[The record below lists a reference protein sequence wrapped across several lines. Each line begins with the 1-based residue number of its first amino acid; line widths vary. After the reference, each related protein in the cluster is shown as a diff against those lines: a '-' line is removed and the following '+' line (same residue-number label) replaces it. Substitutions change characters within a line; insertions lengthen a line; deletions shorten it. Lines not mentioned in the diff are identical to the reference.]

1 MSSSADVSPSAT
13 PSSTPLSSTHAPKYG
28 TVIPNRIF
36 VGGIAANT
44 SEQELKQFFAA
55 YGAVKDSKIIADRAG
70 VSKGYG
76 FITFENQ
83 EDADRIIKK
92 ESDNLV
98 FKERKLNIGPAVR
111 KQVTQSDQVLPRTF
125 GVESLA
131 TDTLGTVLLANGV
144 PYTYQNGMAI
154 FHAPEGGY
162 PIAQP
167 QISSASLSAMMV
179 PQTPTMY
186 LAPQYTY
193 PPLGFDNSEAKHQDT
208 TTSRQYYMTTPQWT
222 SPSGQWRWTT
232 PQSPQQAVTGSP
244 GYIYATTMHSPP
256 ELMYAQAP
264 PHGYP
269 TEHGEPGLMSD
280 GQQAVEASYL
290 PKPIE
295 SSILTAHP
303 YLTDTVATTE
313 SKELLPPSSSQTGIG
328 AQTGLQ
334 PLTLPISSVASLV
347 SEPGKPSSIFTRPL
361 YMNSPSSQ
369 YVGGAYQ
376 SLMPYASPSVASQ
389 GAVTFPSVS
398 ASVAPY
404 HKKGGPTSVL
414 RRRYNSNPAFLVKHG
429 HKMQQVM
436 MPTKAI
442 TANGHLTYLH
452 SDCSAVGD
460 MSSETKHSILTPPPT
475 PDV

>member
-13 PSSTPLSSTHAPKYG
+13 PSSTPLGGTHAPKYG

-44 SEQELKQFFAA
+44 SEQELKQFFANH
-55 YGAVKDSKIIADRAG
+55 GAVKDSKIIADRAG

-98 FKERKLNIGPAVR
+98 FKDRKLNIGPAVR
-111 KQVTQSDQVLPRTF
+111 KQVTQSDQVMPRAF
-125 GVESLA
+125 DASIPA
-131 TDTLGTVLLANGV
+131 GTVLLANGV

-186 LAPQYTY
+186 LAPQYSY
-193 PPLGFDNSEAKHQDT
+193 PQQGEIETNT
-208 TTSRQYYMTTPQWT
+208 TTPHWT
-222 SPSGQWRWTT
+222 SPSAQWRWTT
-232 PQSPQQAVTGSP
+232 PQSPQQAMTGSP

-269 TEHGEPGLMSD
+269 TEHGDPGLMSE
-280 GQQAVEASYL
+280 GQQAVEANLL

-303 YLTDTVATTE
+303 YLAENVATTE
-313 SKELLPPSSSQTGIG
+313 SKEILPPNSSQTGM
-328 AQTGLQ
+328 TGLQ
-334 PLTLPISSVASLV
+334 PLTIPISSVGSLV
-347 SEPGKPSSIFTRPL
+347 SDPNKPSASVFTRPL
-361 YMNSPSSQ
+361 YMTSPSSQ
-369 YVGGAYQ
+369 YMGGGYQ
-376 SLMPYASPSVASQ
+376 AGLMPYSPPSAASQ

-404 HKKGGPTSVL
+404 HKKGGPTSML
-414 RRRYNSNPAFLVKHG
+414 RRPYNNPPAILVKHG
-429 HKMQQVM
+429 HKVQRVM

-442 TANGHLTYLH
+442 TANGQVTYIR
-452 SDCSAVGD
+452 SDCGTGD
-460 MSSETKHSILTPPPT
+460 GSMETKHTILTPPPT

>member
-1 MSSSADVSPSAT
+1 MSSSADVSPSVT
-13 PSSTPLSSTHAPKYG
+13 PSSTPLGSTHAPKYG

-92 ESDNLV
+92 DSDNLV
-98 FKERKLNIGPAVR
+98 FKDRKLNIGPAVR
-111 KQVTQSDQVLPRTF
+111 KQQVLPRAY
-125 GVESLA
+125 GVDSLT
-131 TDTLGTVLLANGV
+131 TDTLDASIPAGTVLLANGV

-162 PIAQP
+162 PVAQP

-193 PPLGFDNSEAKHQDT
+193 PP
-208 TTSRQYYMTTPQWT
+208 TTPQWT
-222 SPSGQWRWTT
+222 SPTGQWRWST

-244 GYIYATTMHSPP
+244 GYIYATAMHGSP

-264 PHGYP
+264 PHAYP
-269 TEHGEPGLMSD
+269 TEHADPTLMSD
-280 GQQAVEASYL
+280 GQQAVEASLL

-295 SSILTAHP
+295 PSILTAHP
-303 YLTDTVATTE
+303 YLTENVAMTE
-313 SKELLPPSSSQTGIG
+313 STEILPPNTSQISMG
-328 AQTGLQ
+328 AQAGLQ
-334 PLTLPISSVASLV
+334 PMALPYSSVGSLG
-347 SEPGKPSSIFTRPL
+347 SDPTKPSTVFTRPL
-361 YMNSPSSQ
+361 CINSPSSQ
-369 YVGGAYQ
+369 YIGGAYPA
-376 SLMPYASPSVASQ
+376 SLVPYQPSVSAASQ
-389 GAVTFPSVS
+389 GPITYSSVS

-404 HKKGGPTSVL
+404 HKKGNSNSIL
-414 RRRYNSNPAFLVKHG
+414 RRPYTSPAIIVKHG
-429 HKMQQVM
+429 HKMQRVM
-436 MPTKAI
+436 MPSKAV
-442 TANGHLTYLH
+442 TANGQLTYLH
-452 SDCSAVGD
+452 SDCGAGGD
-460 MSSETKHSILTPPPT
+460 MSSETKNTILTPPPT

>member
-111 KQVTQSDQVLPRTF
+111 KQVTQSDQVLPRAF
-125 GVESLA
+125 DASIPA
-131 TDTLGTVLLANGV
+131 GTVLLANGV

-193 PPLGFDNSEAKHQDT
+193 PP
-208 TTSRQYYMTTPQWT
+208 TTPQWT

-280 GQQAVEASYL
+280 GQQAVEMEETATPNYL
-290 PKPIE
+290 
-295 SSILTAHP
+295 LA
-303 YLTDTVATTE
+303 Y
-313 SKELLPPSSSQTGIG
+313 PS
-328 AQTGLQ
+328 
-334 PLTLPISSVASLV
+334 ASLPASALTYRIV
-347 SEPGKPSSIFTRPL
+347 
-361 YMNSPSSQ
+361 SPST
-369 YVGGAYQ
+369 
-376 SLMPYASPSVASQ
+376 
-389 GAVTFPSVS
+389 AVL
-398 ASVAPY
+398 
-404 HKKGGPTSVL
+404 KK
-414 RRRYNSNPAFLVKHG
+414 
-429 HKMQQVM
+429 
-436 MPTKAI
+436 
-442 TANGHLTYLH
+442 
-452 SDCSAVGD
+452 
-460 MSSETKHSILTPPPT
+460 
-475 PDV
+475 

>member
-1 MSSSADVSPSAT
+1 MSLSADVSPSVT

-44 SEQELKQFFAA
+44 SELELKQFFTA
-55 YGAVKDSKIIADRAG
+55 YGAVKDAKIIADRAG

-98 FKERKLNIGPAVR
+98 FKDRKLNIGPAVR
-111 KQVTQSDQVLPRTF
+111 KQVTQSDVLPRTF
-125 GVESLA
+125 DA
-131 TDTLGTVLLANGV
+131 AIPAGTMLLANGV

-167 QISSASLSAMMV
+167 QMNSASLSAMMV

-193 PPLGFDNSEAKHQDT
+193 PP
-208 TTSRQYYMTTPQWT
+208 TTPQWS
-222 SPSGQWRWTT
+222 SPGGQWRWTA

-244 GYIYATTMHSPP
+244 GYVYATTMHGSP

-264 PHGYP
+264 HGYP
-269 TEHGEPGLMSD
+269 ADHGDPSLMSD
-280 GQQAVEASYL
+280 GQQTMEAGLL

-295 SSILTAHP
+295 PPILTAHP
-303 YLTDTVATTE
+303 YLTENVAVTDSTE
-313 SKELLPPSSSQTGIG
+313 ILHPSTSQTGIG

-334 PLTLPISSVASLV
+334 PLTMPISSVGNLGDSSNPSTSL
-347 SEPGKPSSIFTRPL
+347 SAFTRPL
-361 YMNSPSSQ
+361 YMPNPSPQ
-369 YVGGAYQ
+369 YVGGTYPP
-376 SLMPYASPSVASQ
+376 SLVPYPPSVTAANQ
-389 GAVTFPSVS
+389 GTLTFPSIS

-404 HKKGGPTSVL
+404 HKKGSSSSIL
-414 RRRYNSNPAFLVKHG
+414 RRPYTNPALLVKHG
-429 HKMQQVM
+429 HKVQRVM
-436 MPTKAI
+436 MPTKAV
-442 TANGHLTYLH
+442 TANGQLTYLRNEFG
-452 SDCSAVGD
+452 AGGD
-460 MSSETKHSILTPPPT
+460 MCAETKHTILTPPPT

>member
-111 KQVTQSDQVLPRTF
+111 KQVTQSDQVLPRAF

-131 TDTLGTVLLANGV
+131 TDTLDASIPAGTVLLANGV

-167 QISSASLSAMMV
+167 QISS
-179 PQTPTMY
+179 
-186 LAPQYTY
+186 
-193 PPLGFDNSEAKHQDT
+193 
-208 TTSRQYYMTTPQWT
+208 TTPQWT